1 MQVPAISTEPID
13 TQDSEIMCDSP
24 QEKCIDCPELQ
35 DRECQASTE
44 MTLSD
49 YKPGQKGKVVQVCGN
64 TDFRRRMMEMG
75 FVKGTEVSVVKYAPL
90 NDPMELVLMG
100 YHISIRRGEAADIM
114 MNTPDKAA

>member
-1 MQVPAISTEPID
+1 MQAPAISTEPID
-13 TQDSEIMCDSP
+13 MHDSEIMRDSP
-24 QEKCIDCPELQ
+24 EEKCVDCPELQ
-35 DRECQASTE
+35 DNECQARSV
-44 MTLSD
+44 MTLSE

-64 TDFRRRMMEMG
+64 LDFRRRMMEMG

-100 YHISIRRGEAADIM
+100 YHISIRRGEAADIL